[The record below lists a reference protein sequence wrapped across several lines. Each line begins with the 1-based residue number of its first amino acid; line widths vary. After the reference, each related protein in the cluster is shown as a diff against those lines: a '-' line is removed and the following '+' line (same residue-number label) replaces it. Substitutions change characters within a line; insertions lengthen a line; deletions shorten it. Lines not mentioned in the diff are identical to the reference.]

1 MGQQVGSTSP
11 GPEVVETHV
20 STVAL
25 IGDRAY
31 KLLKPVTNA
40 FLDFSTVER
49 RLVAVDQEIE
59 LNRRLAPD
67 VYLGSADVVEDG
79 RVVDRFIVMRRMPA
93 ERRLPELVTSGELQP
108 CLRAVARLLAT
119 FHQAQE
125 PLVDA
130 GSIAGAE
137 AVLGNWRGNFAY
149 LDDLPDGLLPPGE
162 ADRVRELAERFL
174 RHRGALFDR
183 RVEEGFVRD
192 GHGDLTAQDIFCLP
206 DGPRV
211 LDCLAFDPGLR
222 IGDVLSDIGFL
233 AMDLHRLAGVGA
245 ARDLIGWYC
254 EFSGE
259 HHPASLAHHYV
270 AYRANVRAKV
280 EAIRHDQGEPGA
292 ASALADY
299 HHLCRQH
306 LERGQL
312 TLVLIG
318 GSPGTGK
325 TTVAG
330 KLSTAL
336 GYAVLSTDELRKDLA
351 GRPHLVHERTAPGAG
366 IYSDQMSDRT
376 YGELIRRAGLLIDR
390 GESVVLDASWSR
402 AEHRAAART
411 LAATLGA
418 RLIELECVLGP
429 ETARLRIESRLAD
442 GRDPSDARPELLT
455 ELRARQQRWPEATPV
470 DTSDPAD
477 AVLAAVL
484 DSTFPE
490 AGAEIGQGLISR

>member
-1 MGQQVGSTSP
+1 MGQEAGSTSP
-11 GPEVVETHV
+11 EPEIVETHV

-31 KLLKPVTNA
+31 KLLKPVTND
-40 FLDFSTVER
+40 FLDFSTTDR
-49 RLVAVDQEIE
+49 RLEAVEQEIE

-79 RVVDRFIVMRRMPA
+79 RVVDRLIVMRRMPA
-93 ERRLPELVTSGELQP
+93 ERRLPELVTSGELRP
-108 CLRAVARLLAT
+108 CLRSVARLLAA

-125 PLVDA
+125 PLLDA
-130 GSIAGAE
+130 GPIAGAE
-137 AVLGNWRGNFAY
+137 AVLANWRGNFAY
-149 LDDLPDGLLPPGE
+149 LEELPPGLLPAGE
-162 ADRVRELAERFL
+162 VDRVRELAERFL
-174 RHRGALFDR
+174 DHRGPLFDH
-183 RVEEGFVRD
+183 RVEAGFVRD

-222 IGDVLSDIGFL
+222 IGDVLADIGFL
-233 AMDLHRLAGVGA
+233 AMDLHRLAGVSA

-259 HHPASLAHHYV
+259 HHPAALAHHYV

-280 EAIRHDQGEPGA
+280 EAIRHAQGEPGA
-292 ASALADY
+292 APALASY
-299 HHLCRQH
+299 HQLCRHH

-312 TLVLIG
+312 TLVLVG

-330 KLSTAL
+330 QLSNAL

-351 GRPHLVHERTAPGAG
+351 GRPHLVHERTAPGSG
-366 IYSDQMSDRT
+366 IYSDEMSDRT
-376 YGELIRRAGLLIDR
+376 YGELLRRAGLLIER

-402 AEHRAAART
+402 AEHRVEARA
-411 LAATLGA
+411 LADTLGA
-418 RLIELECVLGP
+418 RLVELECVLGQ
-429 ETARLRIESRLAD
+429 ELARHRIETRLAD
-442 GRDPSDARPELLT
+442 GRDPSDARPELLSD
-455 ELRARQQRWPEATPV
+455 LRARQQPWPEATPIE
-470 DTSDPAD
+470 TRGPA
-477 AVLAAVL
+477 AHVLAAVL
-484 DSTFPE
+484 DSAFPE
-490 AGAEIGQGLISR
+490 AGADVGDDLISR

>member
-1 MGQQVGSTSP
+1 MGQHVGPMPP
-11 GPEVVETHV
+11 GPEIVETHV

-31 KLLKPVTNA
+31 KLLKPVTTD

-49 RLVAVDQEIE
+49 RLAAVDEEIE

-67 VYLGSADVVEDG
+67 VYLGSADVVENG
-79 RVVDRFIVMRRMPA
+79 RLVDRVIVMRRMPA
-93 ERRLPELVTSGELQP
+93 DRRLPALVGTDQFEP
-108 CLRAVARLLAT
+108 CLRSVARLLAA
-119 FHQAQE
+119 FHQGRE
-125 PLVDA
+125 PLLDA
-130 GSIAGAE
+130 GPIAGAD
-137 AVLGNWRGNFAY
+137 AVRANWHGNFAY
-149 LDDLPDGLLPPGE
+149 LERLPDALLAQE
-162 ADRVRELAERFL
+162 EVARVRELVERYL
-174 RHRGALFDR
+174 DHRGPLLES
-183 RVEEGFVRD
+183 RVEGGFVRD

-259 HHPASLAHHYV
+259 HHPASLAHHYL
-270 AYRANVRAKV
+270 AYRADVRAKV
-280 EAIRHDQGEPGA
+280 EAIRHAQGDPDA
-292 ASALADY
+292 RPALATY
-299 HHLCRQH
+299 HRLCLQH
-306 LERGQL
+306 LERGQV
-312 TLVLIG
+312 TMVLVG

-325 TTVAG
+325 TTVSG
-330 KLSTAL
+330 QLSSAL

-366 IYSDQMSDRT
+366 IYTDEMSART
-376 YGELIRRAGLLIDR
+376 YEELVRRAGLLLDR

-402 AEHRAAART
+402 DGHRASARE
-411 LAATLGA
+411 LALAKGA

-429 ETARLRIESRLAD
+429 DEARRRIEARLAQ

-455 ELRARQQRWPEATPV
+455 ELRARQEPWPEAVTV
-470 DTSDPAD
+470 DTTGSAES
-477 AVLAAVL
+477 VLAAVL
-484 DSTFPE
+484 VEVFPE
-490 AGAEIGQGLISR
+490 VGPDADEDLISR